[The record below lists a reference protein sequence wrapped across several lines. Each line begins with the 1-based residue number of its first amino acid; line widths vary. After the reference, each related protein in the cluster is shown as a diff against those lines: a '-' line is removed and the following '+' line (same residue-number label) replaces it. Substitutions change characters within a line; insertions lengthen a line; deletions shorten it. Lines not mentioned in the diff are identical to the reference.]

1 MKKFSLALLAFA
13 LSMSV
18 IGQTSI
24 EPTRLKH
31 YIGMD
36 AGASSGYGLS
46 YRYQP
51 KQWGIQINTFPAVSP
66 NEYHI
71 SVGATVIRSLYQTN
85 KMQFFLYYGN
95 HLLFEKTESS
105 YYYGY
110 DSYANSET
118 YTTKEH
124 QWRTG
129 IGPGFE
135 IYIAKRLSL
144 NGRFGF
150 AYYSKTAYED
160 WQINA
165 DGGIGLHFMF

>member
-1 MKKFSLALLAFA
+1 MKKFSLALVAFV
-13 LSMSV
+13 LSVSV
-18 IGQTSI
+18 AGQTSI

-36 AGASSGYGLS
+36 AAASSGYGLS

-51 KQWGIQINTFPAVSP
+51 KQWGIQVNMFPAVSP

-105 YYYGY
+105 YYYS
-110 DSYANSET
+110 SYENT
-118 YTTKEH
+118 YTTTEH

-135 IYIAKRLSL
+135 VYIAKRLSL

-150 AYYSKTAYED
+150 AYFSETTSED
-160 WQINA
+160 WRISA